1 MITKEEYQ
9 ALVEVVNRL
18 YSISADSTKIGLLVE
33 EMVNRDEHAANKL
46 YHAIGFELEDKHRRE
61 NSAN

>member
-1 MITKEEYQ
+1 MDMTDQEII
-9 ALVEVVNRL
+9 EVVNRL
-18 YSISADSTKIGLLVE
+18 LNISADSTKIGRLVE
-33 EMVNRDEHAANKL
+33 EMVERDSNGSNRL